1 MATTTQA
8 PLRLIDSRHPSFF
21 SGWMDW
27 ERWRLVYRGGPEFR
41 ERYLRKFN
49 SREDDTEFQERKDL
63 TPVPSFAKAV
73 LNEIRNA
80 IFQRLGDVV
89 RRNGTDAYQK
99 AVAGETGGV
108 DLRGSSMNFFLGDKI
123 LTDLLV
129 MGKVGVYVDAP
140 EITNIPTLADVG
152 NRRPYLYSYAVED
165 ILNFNSSKP
174 EEPSEFKSILL
185 RDTVL
190 NYDMLT
196 LLPLD
201 YTQRFRL
208 VYINQETGFVNVQ
221 FMDPNGDKISRDGEL
236 GGGPVEL
243 KITRIPFVMLD
254 IGDSLLKDVAEYQ
267 IALLNILSSDVS
279 YAIRSNFPFLTIQ
292 RDPRA
297 AGGHLKAANTD
308 GSAQTGG
315 QGAAPEVMRVGPTYG
330 RYYDKDTL
338 PPEFIAPPSE
348 PLQTSMALRKEME
361 QDIRKLVNLS
371 VQGLAGRA
379 SAESKSMDNQGLDA
393 GLSFIGLI
401 LEGAERRIADF
412 WASYEEREPTKRKIA
427 SVKYPDRY
435 SLKTD
440 KDRIEEA
447 SKLAELIA
455 AVPSRIARKEISK
468 NFTHV
473 LLQGKIKVD
482 ILDKISDEIDS
493 APYTTS
499 DPDTIIK
506 ARDAG
511 IVGDQTASMALGF
524 EDDEYLQAQ
533 KDHIKRAQEIAKAQ
547 GVAKAESDPGARGVD
562 DLSADPQAAA
572 KEKAESRNTDLKV
585 STKKP
590 VRGEG
595 K

>member
-1 MATTTQA
+1 
-8 PLRLIDSRHPSFF
+8 
-21 SGWMDW
+21 MDW
-27 ERWRLVYRGGPEFR
+27 EKWRLTFRGGPEFR
-41 ERYLRKFN
+41 ERYLRKFDL
-49 SREDDTEFQERKDL
+49 REDDTEFQERKDL
-63 TPVPSFAKAV
+63 TPVPSFAKAAI
-73 LNEIRNA
+73 NEIRNA

-89 RRNGTDAYQK
+89 RRGGSDAYQK
-99 AVAGETGGV
+99 AVAGESGGV
-108 DLRGSSMNFFLGDKI
+108 DLRGASMNFFLGDKI

-129 MGKVGVYVDAP
+129 MGKCGVYVDMP
-140 EITNIPTLADVG
+140 EIKEAATLADVG
-152 NRRPYLYSYAVED
+152 NVRPYLYSYAVED

-174 EEPSEFKSILL
+174 EDPSEFKSILL
-185 RDTVL
+185 RDTIL
-190 NYDMLT
+190 NYDMQT

-201 YTQRFRL
+201 YTQRYRL
-208 VYINQETGFVNVQ
+208 VYINQHTGFVNIQ
-221 FMDPNGDKISRDGEL
+221 FMDPDGNKITRDGEP
-236 GGGPVEL
+236 GGGPVEI

-267 IALLNILSSDVS
+267 IALLNILSADVS
-279 YAIRSNFPFLTIQ
+279 YAIRSNFPWLAIQ

-297 AGGHLKAANTD
+297 AGGHLKSAATD

-315 QGAAPEVMRVGPTYG
+315 QGAQTEVTRVGPSYG
-330 RYYDKDTL
+330 KYYDKDTL
-338 PPEFIAPPSE
+338 PPQYVAPPSE

-361 QDIRKLVNLS
+361 ADIRKLVNLA

-412 WASYEEREPTKRKIA
+412 WASYQEKEPSKRKIA
-427 SVKYPDRY
+427 SIKYPDRY

-440 KDRIEEA
+440 ADRIEEA
-447 SKLAELIA
+447 SKLADLIA
-455 AVPSRIARKEISK
+455 AVPSRTARKEISK

-482 ILDKISDEIDS
+482 ILDKISGEIDA

-499 DPDTIIK
+499 DPDTIIA
-506 ARDAG
+506 AREAG

-533 KDHIKRAQEIAKAQ
+533 KDHIKRAEAIAKAQ
-547 GVAKAESDPGARGVD
+547 GIGKEAGGDPGARGVK

-572 KEKAESRNTDLKV
+572 KEKEASRNTDLKV

>member
-8 PLRLIDSRHPSFF
+8 PLRLVDSRHPSFF
-21 SGWMDW
+21 SGWTDW
-27 ERWRLVYRGGPEFR
+27 ERWRLTYRGGPEFR
-41 ERYLRKFN
+41 ERYLRKFD
-49 SREDDTEFQERKDL
+49 SRENDQEFQERKDL
-63 TPVPSFAKAV
+63 TPVPAFAKAAI
-73 LNEIRNA
+73 NEIRNA

-89 RRNGTDAYQK
+89 RRGGSDAYQK
-99 AVAGETGGV
+99 SVAGEAGGV

-129 MGKVGVYVDAP
+129 MGKIGIYVDAP
-140 EITNIPTLADVG
+140 VVKPAATLADVG
-152 NRRPYLYSYAVED
+152 NSRPYLYSYAVED
-165 ILNFNSSKP
+165 ILNFNASKP
-174 EEPSEFKSILL
+174 EEPSEFQSILL

-190 NYDMLT
+190 NYDAQT

-201 YTQRFRL
+201 YTIRYRL
-208 VYINQETGFVNVQ
+208 VFIDQNTGFVNIQ
-221 FMDPNGDKISRDGEL
+221 FLDADGNKITRDGEP
-236 GGGPVEL
+236 GGGPVEI
-243 KITRIPFVMLD
+243 KIKRIPFVMLD

-279 YAIRSNFPFLTIQ
+279 YAIRSNFPFLAIQ
-292 RDPRA
+292 RDARM
-297 AGGHLKAANTD
+297 AGGHLKSAAAD

-315 QGAAPEVMRVGPTYG
+315 QGAGPDVMRVGPTYG
-330 RYYDKDTL
+330 KYYDKDTL

-361 QDIRKLVNLS
+361 ADIRKLVNLA
-371 VQGLAGRA
+371 VQGLAGKA

-393 GLSFIGLI
+393 GLSFIGLV

-412 WASYEEREPTKRKIA
+412 WASYEEKEASKRKIA

-440 KDRIEEA
+440 ADRIDEA
-447 SKLAELIA
+447 SKLADLIA
-455 AVPSRIARKEISK
+455 AVPSRSARKEISK
-468 NFTHV
+468 NFTQV

-482 ILDKISDEIDS
+482 VLDKISKEIEA

-499 DPDTIIK
+499 DPDTIIA
-506 ARDAG
+506 AREAG
-511 IVGDQTASMALGF
+511 LVGDQTASMALGF
-524 EDDEYLQAQ
+524 EDDEFLQAQ
-533 KDHIKRAQEIAKAQ
+533 ADHTRRAEAVAKAQ
-547 GVAKAESDPGARGVD
+547 GIGTGSDPGARGVN
-562 DLSADPQAAA
+562 DLSADPQAGA
-572 KEKAESRNTDLKV
+572 KEKAEASNTDLKV